1 MTSLLILWNGV
12 PTDHHGCSCS
22 VWNPHWQECCWK
34 HEAKHKEAW
43 ACTWGSSLASPSSS
57 RSTAKPSLKYSIN
70 IVENIIDHRFILLI
84 TNCQESLK
92 GNSLV
97 QATVLD
103 WDGHLHKRRRRKM
116 PKNWHKSSWQQSWQP
131 MLPRYTQDIRKI
143 CWRYPQNIP
152 KIYLKY
158 GQDMPRHALDMAEI
172 CPTHAKIS
180 EKWIHEMPAQLEMI
194 ICSLSSASCP
204 CASPWDQC

>member
-1 MTSLLILWNGV
+1 MLGCSDAHLLRCSPQKHRLTSTVPSSLETCWCSSSTKTASTIGTYENTIKCYKRREMTSLLFLWNSAL
-12 PTDHHGCSCS
+12 TDHHGCSCS

-57 RSTAKPSLKYSIN
+57 KSTAKPSLKYSIN

-116 PKNWHKSSWQQSWQP
+116 AKKLTQIFLTTILTTNVAQIYPK
-131 MLPRYTQDIRKI
+131 YAEG
-143 CWRYPQNIP
+143 IP
-152 KIYLKY
+152 KIY
-158 GQDMPRHALDMAEI
+158 QR
-172 CPTHAKIS
+172 
-180 EKWIHEMPAQLEMI
+180 
-194 ICSLSSASCP
+194 
-204 CASPWDQC
+204 